1 MSTAAPTKI
10 TPPAQGAKITIHD
23 GKLTVPDNPIIPFIE
38 GDGTGPD
45 IWRAS
50 VRVMDAA
57 IQKAYGGK
65 RKIHWMEVYA
75 GEKSYKLLNS
85 WLPDETVTACR
96 DYLVSIKGPLT
107 TPIGGG
113 IRSLNVA
120 LRQLLDL
127 YVCLRPV
134 RWFKGVPSPVKH
146 PEKVDMVI
154 FRENTEDIYAGIEF
168 ETGTEENKKFLD
180 MFKQAFPKSYAK
192 IRFPDSSGIGIKPV
206 SKEGSERLIRSA
218 LEYAI
223 KNKRKSLTLV
233 HKGNIQKFTE
243 GAFRNWGYQL
253 AEREFGAQTYTW
265 EQWERTK
272 AAKGEKDANA
282 EMDAAKKAG
291 MLIVKDAIADIALQ
305 QVLTRSDE
313 FDVIATLNLNGDY
326 ISDALAAQVG
336 GIGIAPGGNINYK
349 TGHAVFE
356 ATHGTAPKYANL
368 DKVNPGSV
376 ILSGEMML
384 RYMGWFEAADALISA
399 MDRTIAE
406 KIVTYDFARLM
417 DGAKEVSTSAFGDAL
432 IRNL

>member
-1 MSTAAPTKI
+1 MATAAALKI
-10 TPPAQGAKITIHD
+10 TPPAQGAKITIRD
-23 GKLTVPDNPIIPFIE
+23 GKLLVPDNPIVPFIE

-50 VRVMDAA
+50 VRVLDAA
-57 IQKAYGGK
+57 VQKTYSGK
-65 RKIHWMEVYA
+65 RRIHWMEVFA
-75 GEKSYKLLNS
+75 GEKSNRLFNT
-85 WLPDETVTACR
+85 WLPDETVAACR
-96 DYLVSIKGPLT
+96 EYLVSIKGPLT
-107 TPIGGG
+107 TPVGGG

-146 PEKVDMVI
+146 PERVDMVI

-168 ETGTEENKKFLD
+168 EAGTEEIRRFLD
-180 MFKQAFPKSYAK
+180 LLRQNFPKAYAR
-192 IRFPDSSGIGIKPV
+192 IRFPDSSGIGLKPV
-206 SKEGSERLIRSA
+206 SREGSERLIRA
-218 LEYAI
+218 AIDYAI
-223 KNKRKSLTLV
+223 VNRRKSVTLV

-243 GAFRNWGYQL
+243 GAFRNWGYRL
-253 AEREFGAQTYTW
+253 AETEFAGQTYTW
-265 EQWERTK
+265 EQWERSK
-272 AAKGEKDANA
+272 ADRGEQQANA
-282 EMDAAKKAG
+282 EMEAARKGGKV
-291 MLIVKDAIADIALQ
+291 IIKDAIADIALQ

-326 ISDALAAQVG
+326 LSDALAAQVG
-336 GIGIAPGGNINYK
+336 GIGIAPGGNINYQ

-384 RYMGWFEAADALISA
+384 RYMGWIEAADALITA
-399 MDRTIAE
+399 TDRTIGE

-417 DGAKEVSTSAFGDAL
+417 DGAREVSTSAFADAL